1 MSLWSFPTPLL
12 LASGSMARRVM
23 LEESGLP
30 IEVLPA
36 NINERAVDEALRSA
50 GAVPATI
57 ALTLARAKAASVS
70 AQNPGRL
77 VLGADQLLDCSGKIY
92 DKAKD
97 RAEAEKKLA
106 DLAGRIHRLTS
117 AAAVLC
123 NGEPLFETVSEARL
137 TMRPLDSAAI
147 GLYAD
152 EAGAALTACAG
163 CYEIEGRGA
172 HLFSRV
178 EGDHFTIRGLPLL
191 ELLAGLRA
199 KGWIR
204 L

>member
-23 LEESGLP
+23 LEEAGLP
-30 IEVLPA
+30 VEVLPA
-36 NINERAVDEALRSA
+36 TIDERAVDADLRA
-50 GAVPATI
+50 TGAPPATI
-57 ALTLARAKAASVS
+57 ALALARAKAASVS
-70 AQNPGRL
+70 KENPDRL
-77 VLGADQLLDCSGKIY
+77 VLGADQVLDCNGVIF

-97 RAEAEKKLA
+97 RDEAEQKLA
-106 DLAGRIHRLTS
+106 ALAGRIHRLTS
-117 AAAVLC
+117 AAALLYK
-123 NGEPLFETVSEARL
+123 GETLFEIVSEARL
-137 TMRPLDSAAI
+137 TMRPLDLAAI
-147 GLYAD
+147 ALYAD

-163 CYEIEGRGA
+163 CYEIEARGA

-178 EGDHFTIRGLPLL
+178 EGDHFPIRGLPLL

-199 KGWIR
+199 KGWIG

>member
-23 LEESGLP
+23 LEEAGLP
-30 IEVLPA
+30 VEVLPA
-36 NINERAVDEALRSA
+36 TIDERAVDADLRAA
-50 GAVPATI
+50 GAPPATI
-57 ALTLARAKAASVS
+57 ALALARAKAASVS
-70 AQNPGRL
+70 KENPDRL
-77 VLGADQLLDCSGKIY
+77 VLGADQVLDCNGVIF
-92 DKAKD
+92 DKAKNRD
-97 RAEAEKKLA
+97 EAEQKLA
-106 DLAGRIHRLTS
+106 ALAGRIHRLTS
-117 AAAVLC
+117 AAALLYK
-123 NGEPLFETVSEARL
+123 GETLFEIVSEARL
-137 TMRPLDSAAI
+137 TMRPLDLPAI
-147 GLYAD
+147 ALYAD

-172 HLFSRV
+172 HLFSRI

-199 KGWIR
+199 KGWIG